1 MAVRVALGGRGL
13 SARQAPA
20 SFPITQTPYRSTG
33 GWYHRVTAWFGT
45 VPVPAPG
52 PPIVMA
58 CPPGPTN
65 GHTAATGYQLFPTLS
80 IVRPSLPRNAPW
92 AGMVPHG
99 VPGVTYTPAG
109 TNPPQDAVVRPQVRV
124 RTGARQARVTTAP
137 KPTFRW
143 LRQGG

>member
-45 VPVPAPG
+45 VPVTAPG

-58 CPPGPTN
+58 CPPGTTN
-65 GHTAATGYQLFPTLS
+65 GHSAATGYQLFPTLS

-137 KPTFRW
+137 KPTFNW